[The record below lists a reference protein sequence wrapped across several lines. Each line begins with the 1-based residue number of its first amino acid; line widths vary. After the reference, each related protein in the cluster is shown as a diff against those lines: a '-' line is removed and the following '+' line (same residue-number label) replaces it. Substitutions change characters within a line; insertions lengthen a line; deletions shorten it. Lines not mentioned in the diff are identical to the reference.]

1 MSSKF
6 HERANGDA
14 RRSKGFRNKWQ
25 AEHDGVWKK
34 NRKGW
39 VWSESVSKE
48 VKTQA
53 PVPVTPSRTST
64 TRRSVDGM

>member
-14 RRSKGFRNKWQ
+14 RKSKGFRNKWQ

-64 TRRSVDGM
+64 TRRRVDGM

>member
-25 AEHDGVWKK
+25 AENGGSWKK
-34 NRKGW
+34 NRRGW
-39 VWSESVSKE
+39 VWTESVAKE
-48 VKTQA
+48 VKA
-53 PVPVTPSRTST
+53 PAPTPVAPSRKLF
-64 TRRSVDGM
+64 RREED

>member
-25 AEHDGVWKK
+25 AENGGSWKK
-34 NRKGW
+34 NRRGW
-39 VWSESVSKE
+39 VWTESVAKE
-48 VKTQA
+48 VKA
-53 PVPVTPSRTST
+53 PPPTPVAPSRKLF
-64 TRRSVDGM
+64 RREED